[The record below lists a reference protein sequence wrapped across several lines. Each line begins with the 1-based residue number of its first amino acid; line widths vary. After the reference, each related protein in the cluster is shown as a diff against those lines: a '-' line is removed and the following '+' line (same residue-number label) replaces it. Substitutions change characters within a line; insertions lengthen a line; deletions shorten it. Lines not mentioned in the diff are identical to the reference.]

1 MVVIV
6 QLTYAAPR
14 LPKMNRQQRRQE
26 SYDDDATIEL
36 AKASFNPGKLG
47 TILVAFCALLFGL
60 FTACML
66 ADQWSVLRTNVAKID
81 RLKGEETECAS
92 DVNEVFGGRSR
103 GFRYDWLL
111 PTAPV
116 FPESVR
122 DDIMGYR
129 LADKRSMSGDLEG
142 GDEEASFDH
151 PQDED
156 FKRRA
161 TAKPSP

>member
-1 MVVIV
+1 M
-6 QLTYAAPR
+6 TT
-14 LPKMNRQQRRQE
+14 RRSSE
-26 SYDDDATIEL
+26 
-36 AKASFNPGKLG
+36 AKQSFNPGQARHYSG
-47 TILVAFCALLFGL
+47 C
-60 FTACML
+60 
-66 ADQWSVLRTNVAKID
+66 VLRSAVRVVHGVHARGPVVRAPNKC
-81 RLKGEETECAS
+81 RQNRSLKGEETECAS

-142 GDEEASFDH
+142 GDEEASFDNSGK
-151 PQDED
+151 ED
-156 FKRRA
+156 FKRPA
-161 TAKPSP
+161 AAKPSPCGLDTRPHAVSA

>member
-1 MVVIV
+1 M
-6 QLTYAAPR
+6 
-14 LPKMNRQQRRQE
+14 
-26 SYDDDATIEL
+26 
-36 AKASFNPGKLG
+36 
-47 TILVAFCALLFGL
+47 
-60 FTACML
+60 
-66 ADQWSVLRTNVAKID
+66 LRTNVAKID
-81 RLKGEETECAS
+81 RLKGEG
-92 DVNEVFGGRSR
+92 DGVRLRRQRGLWGRSR

-151 PQDED
+151 PPKED
-156 FKRRA
+156 FRSRRA
-161 TAKPSP
+161 TAAEAPERRHWDTRTSRHRRQNRRRQPAPPGRGRGARDDGRWG